1 MAALLLGKQGGI
13 NGFWEVFKAIYR
25 LSRSDSKWGTVP
37 EEQSTQGKSTITLDF
52 AEGAGY
58 N

>member
-13 NGFWEVFKAIYR
+13 NGFWEVFRAVYR
-25 LSRSDSKWGTVP
+25 LSRSDREWGTVP
-37 EEQSTQGKSTITLDF
+37 EDQSPQGKSTITLDF
-52 AEGAGY
+52 VEGAGD